1 MPFTFTKLK
10 PDGLVLV
17 EPRAFPDNRG
27 FFMESYKE
35 SEFLAGGVPHRFV
48 QDNHSLSR
56 KNVIRGLHF
65 QKEPRAQ
72 GKLVRVVTGA
82 VWDVVVDLRRGS
94 PTERR
99 WTAVELSAGNRRMLY
114 VPEGFA
120 HGFAALTD
128 DVHLLYKCTEE
139 YDASLDAGIRWNDP
153 AIGISWP
160 VRDPIVSEKDGSLP
174 FLKDVVGR

>member
-10 PDGLVLV
+10 PDGLVMV
-17 EPRAFPDNRG
+17 EPRAFPDDRG
-27 FFMESYKE
+27 FFMESYRE
-35 SEFLAGGVPHRFV
+35 SEFAAGGVPHRFV

-99 WTAVELSAGNRRMLY
+99 WTAIELSADNRRMLY
-114 VPEGFA
+114 IPVGFA

-153 AIGISWP
+153 ALGISWP
-160 VRDPIVSEKDGSLP
+160 VSDPIVSEKDGSLP
-174 FLKDVVGR
+174 FLKDAVGR